1 MPGEIPVIARRQAA
15 WLPCRMMLLVFLVV
29 LQDSAHAGRLLVSI
43 DIAQGKWKTVHLK
56 NMPKDSSVA
65 IRIDSS
71 GAIRVAFVHA
81 DELKRFPEAATP
93 EFQGR
98 VDRKLSFGVTIPR
111 AGDYFLILDNRR
123 GENSRRVN
131 LIITAQKAKA
141 PEMRPAR
148 PGAGKPGETR
158 I

>member
-1 MPGEIPVIARRQAA
+1 MPGEIPVIARRPAA

-43 DIAQGKWKTVHLK
+43 DIAQCKWKTVHLK

-65 IRIDSS
+65 IQIDSS
-71 GAIRVAFVHA
+71 GDIRVAFVHA
-81 DELKRFPEAATP
+81 DELKRFPEPATP

-123 GENSRRVN
+123 GESVRRVN
-131 LIITAQKAKA
+131 LVITAQKAKS

-148 PGAGKPGETR
+148 PAAGKPAETR